1 MQRINPL
8 FVLRRTSTVVA
19 VSILTLTLVSALT
32 GLLIAINYQ
41 PIAGGA
47 YQSLE
52 HITQQVEFGWLV
64 QGLHKYAGN
73 FVIALGLVQLVLMF
87 LGRQFR
93 SSWLI
98 AWISGIFLILASIG
112 LDWTAMALSWT
123 QEGFWRLKIELGTIE
138 AIPFIGSTLREIV
151 TGGGGINTSTLLR
164 LYTLHSYILS
174 LGAMG
179 LAIAHLVGILFQDRQ
194 EQQTK
199 EEQRKRLVEDSLNR
213 LIKEKDRSDAATQ
226 KESASQT

>member
-1 MQRINPL
+1 MRRINPL
-8 FVLRRTSTVVA
+8 FILRRTSTILA

-32 GLLIAINYQ
+32 GLLVAINYQ

-47 YQSLE
+47 YESLQ

-73 FVIALGLVQLVLMF
+73 FVIALGLIQLVVMF

-93 SSWLI
+93 RSWLTG
-98 AWISGIFLILASIG
+98 WISGIFLILAAIG
-112 LDWTAMALSWT
+112 LDWTAIGLAWT

-151 TGGGGINTSTLLR
+151 TGGGGISTSTLLR
-164 LYTLHSYILS
+164 LYTLHSYVLS
-174 LGAMG
+174 VGAIG
-179 LAIAHLVGILFQDRQ
+179 LAIAHLVGILWQDRQ
-194 EQQTK
+194 EQQAQ
-199 EEQRKRLVEDSLNR
+199 EEQRKLKVETTLNR
-213 LIKEKDRSDAATQ
+213 LIEEKDRLDAATQ
-226 KESASQT
+226 KESASQS

>member
-1 MQRINPL
+1 MKRINPL
-8 FVLRRTSTVVA
+8 FVLRRTSTVIA

-41 PIAGGA
+41 PVAGGA

-52 HITQQVEFGWLV
+52 QIAQQVEFGWLV

-73 FVIALGLVQLVLMF
+73 FVIALGLIQLVLMF

-93 SSWLI
+93 SSWLTG
-98 AWISGIFLILASIG
+98 WISGIFLILAAIG

-174 LGAMG
+174 AGAIG

-194 EQQTK
+194 EKQAQ
-199 EEQRKRLVEDSLNR
+199 EEQRKRQVEDALNR
-213 LIKEKDRSDAATQ
+213 LIEEKDRLDGATQ

>member
-1 MQRINPL
+1 MQKINPL

-32 GLLIAINYQ
+32 GLLISINYQ

-47 YQSLE
+47 YHSLE
-52 HITQQVEFGWLV
+52 QITQQVEFGWLV

-98 AWISGIFLILASIG
+98 GWISGIFLILAAIG

-138 AIPFIGSTLREIV
+138 AVPFIGSTLREIV

>member
-52 HITQQVEFGWLV
+52 QITQQVEFGWLV